1 MPAEAHIRVAS
12 IPVVQ
17 LPVEAYIRVADIFEG
32 QSFVAVCEHS
42 QSVALSLLAACGI
55 YCTF

>member
-1 MPAEAHIRVAS
+1 MPAEAHIRVAD
-12 IPVVQ
+12 IPVVR

-32 QSFVAVCEHS
+32 QSSVAVCERS
-42 QSVALSLLAACGI
+42 QSVVLSLLAACGI

>member
-1 MPAEAHIRVAS
+1 
-12 IPVVQ
+12 VVQ